1 MEEVM
6 FDLDNI
12 VDMLIDNSKKLFFP
26 SEWIN
31 LDIKFSKIEIFTM
44 IFLDKN
50 KEATM
55 TELVEYINS
64 PMSTATGI
72 IDRLVRNGYIDR
84 GRSETDRRIVV
95 LKLTDE
101 GSQLVMNFKN
111 LISSYLKM
119 VIDELTEEE
128 QQFLINIVFKIIN
141 KLQSQISDTKDDNNK
156 TTIKKINIE

>member
-1 MEEVM
+1 M

-26 SEWIN
+26 NEWIN

-95 LKLTDE
+95 LKLTDA

-111 LISSYLKM
+111 LLSSYLRM
-119 VIDELTEEE
+119 VVDELTEEE
-128 QQFLINIVFKIIN
+128 QKFLINIVFKIIN

>member
-1 MEEVM
+1 M

>member
-1 MEEVM
+1 M

-31 LDIKFSKIEIFTM
+31 LDIKFSKIEIFTLM
-44 IFLDKN
+44 FLDKN
-50 KEATM
+50 KESTM

-95 LKLTDE
+95 LRLTDA
-101 GSQLVMNFKN
+101 GSQLVINFKN

>member
-1 MEEVM
+1 M

-31 LDIKFSKIEIFTM
+31 LDIKFSKIEIFTLL
-44 IFLDKN
+44 FLDKN

-95 LKLTDE
+95 LKLTDA
-101 GSQLVMNFKN
+101 GSELITNFKN